1 MTTSTALPPKR
12 FTNVHGLRLAHVEMG
27 SGDPIVLLH
36 GNPTSSYLW
45 RDVMPPLAELGRVIA
60 PDLIGHGDSDKL
72 PASAGPGRYTFEGTY
87 DLLAAHLDALG
98 VNERVTLVLHDWGS
112 ALGFHWARLHPE
124 RVCGI
129 AYMEAIV
136 MPLPSWNDW
145 PEKAR
150 GIFQGFRSA
159 KGEDLI
165 LSRNMFIE
173 GVLPSSILRK
183 LSDEE
188 MAAYRAPFTNEA
200 DRQPMLNWPRQI
212 PIAGE
217 PAPIVDLVQ
226 QYADWLKT
234 SPIPKLFINAQP
246 GSILVGA
253 QREFCRSW
261 PNQSEVTVRGLHF
274 IQEDS
279 GELIGQELAA
289 WISTID
295 RNWISTTERK
305 ILKTSDVPAYVIAN
319 LHITD
324 AVAYRRYEK
333 GFFPLLKKYGG
344 EFVTYDD
351 EAVTLEGSSPRSG
364 RMIIFKF
371 PSEAKAHAWYA
382 DFDYQVLSEHRRA
395 GTRAE
400 FVTIV
405 RGLPPR

>member
-1 MTTSTALPPKR
+1 MTATSKLPPKK
-12 FTNVHGLRLAHVEMG
+12 FSKVNGYRLAHVEMG

-45 RDVMPPLAELGRVIA
+45 RDVMPPLAKLGRVIA

-72 PASAGPGRYTFEGTY
+72 PASHGPGRYTLEGTY
-87 DLLAAHLDALG
+87 DLLSAQLDVLG
-98 VNERVTLVLHDWGS
+98 VDRRVTLVLHDWGS

-124 RVCGI
+124 RVRGI

-136 MPLPSWNDW
+136 MPLQSWDDW

-150 GIFQGFRSA
+150 GIFQGFRSP

-165 LSRNMFIE
+165 LNRNMFIE
-173 GVLPSSILRK
+173 GVLPGSILRK

-217 PAPIVDLVQ
+217 PPNVVALVQ
-226 QYADWLKT
+226 LYADWLKS
-234 SPIPKLFINAQP
+234 SPIPKLFINAVP

-261 PNQSEVTVRGLHF
+261 PNQSEVAVPGLHF
-274 IQEDS
+274 VQEDS
-279 GELIGQELAA
+279 GELIGQELAS
-289 WISTID
+289 WISTLD
-295 RNWISTTERK
+295 RNWISADERK
-305 ILKTSDVPAYVIAN
+305 GLKMSDVPVYVLVN

-324 AVAYRRYEK
+324 PVAYRKYEK

-351 EAVTLEGSSPRSG
+351 EVVTLEGSSPRSG

-371 PSEAKAHAWYA
+371 PYEAQAYAWYA
-382 DFDYQVLSEHRRA
+382 DFDYQVLSEYRRA